1 MPSRACWDRVVIA
14 IDTNVIIRSLIDDD
28 AAQSE
33 AAKRLLGGLTAE
45 NPGYVCREAMVEF
58 VWVLERVYRLPRSTI
73 GTAILDL
80 IASDNVIVENDEAM
94 THAAYR
100 YMQGGVDFADLMIL
114 AAANHQRATPLYTFD
129 RKLARL
135 EGVSLLGAS

>member
-1 MPSRACWDRVVIA
+1 MIA
-14 IDTNVIIRSLIDDD
+14 IDTNVIIRSLVDDD
-28 AAQSE
+28 AAQS
-33 AAKRLLGGLTAE
+33 AAANQLLEGLTTE
-45 NPGYVCREAMVEF
+45 NPGFVCREAMVET

-80 IASDNVIVENDEAM
+80 IASDNVVVENDEAI

-100 YMQGGVDFADLMIL
+100 YMQGGGDFADLMIL
-114 AAANHQRATPLYTFD
+114 AAAQQSGSAPLYTFD

-135 EGVSLLGAS
+135 DGATLLQTT